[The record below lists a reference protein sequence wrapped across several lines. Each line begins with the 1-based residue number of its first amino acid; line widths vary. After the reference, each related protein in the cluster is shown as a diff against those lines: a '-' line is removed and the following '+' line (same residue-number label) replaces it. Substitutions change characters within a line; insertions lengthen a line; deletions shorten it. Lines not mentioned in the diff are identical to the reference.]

1 MSLPVADLE
10 ITVELAGVRYR
21 LVGVDP
27 QINDPLVFPVRL
39 IESGRWLQRFDVER
53 LIFENDKKERLD
65 ADARLE
71 VVAWPDFVSF
81 SVTTPTYAST
91 TR

>member
-1 MSLPVADLE
+1 VQSGRYDYAYRAPDRSLLEASPADRAVAEENATIMSLPVADLE

-39 IESGRWLQRFDVER
+39 IESGRWLQRFDE
-53 LIFENDKKERLD
+53 
-65 ADARLE
+65 
-71 VVAWPDFVSF
+71 
-81 SVTTPTYAST
+81 AS
-91 TR
+91 RG